1 MGDTIEAFVARIHSE
16 GVEAGRQEAEKLL
29 ADARQQGEQIIA
41 DAKGEAETIVADAK
55 TEGEGILSRARTELQ
70 LAARDNVLK
79 LRDTLGAVIEQV
91 LARGVGEKLDDPEF
105 LGATLHELVT
115 LAAKSDLEGRGV
127 MVINVSPEM
136 RDKLV
141 DWALKELG
149 QQTVDGLR
157 HAFDLQGTL
166 AQAGF
171 EYNVTGATVEV
182 TLDSVTEAMKELV
195 GPRLRE
201 IIDQARRLLRGIDD
215 SEDPLAL
222 GVMRAVGHAGNF
234 LAHPHTRASF
244 RKEQVLPSAV
254 VDRDFRR
261 QWEAKGHLTAA
272 QRANARANEL
282 VEAYA
287 APGLA
292 PEIAAEL
299 RQITLDAVRAG
310 GLDALPAA

>member
-171 EYNVTGATVEV
+171 EYNMTGATVEV

-201 IIDQARRLLRGIDD
+201 IIDQAMSSD
-215 SEDPLAL
+215 
-222 GVMRAVGHAGNF
+222 
-234 LAHPHTRASF
+234 
-244 RKEQVLPSAV
+244 
-254 VDRDFRR
+254 
-261 QWEAKGHLTAA
+261 
-272 QRANARANEL
+272 
-282 VEAYA
+282 
-287 APGLA
+287 
-292 PEIAAEL
+292 AE
-299 RQITLDAVRAG
+299 
-310 GLDALPAA
+310 